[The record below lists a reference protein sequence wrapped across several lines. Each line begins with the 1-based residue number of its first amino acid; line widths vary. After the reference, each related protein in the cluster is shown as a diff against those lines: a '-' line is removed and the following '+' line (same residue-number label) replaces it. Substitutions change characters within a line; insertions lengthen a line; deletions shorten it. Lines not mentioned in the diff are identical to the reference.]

1 LLFAAGSSEHSVA
14 TISLDG
20 WAQNF
25 GRRLISAPCRS
36 DEGVQSFRL
45 RRLQSKTCLG
55 AEFTMRPGPN
65 LHDGLLSKMPFLL
78 FEEAANRLK
87 NRDKRGRLL
96 DSLDL

>member
-1 LLFAAGSSEHSVA
+1 
-14 TISLDG
+14 
-20 WAQNF
+20 
-25 GRRLISAPCRS
+25 
-36 DEGVQSFRL
+36 
-45 RRLQSKTCLG
+45 
-55 AEFTMRPGPN
+55 MRPGPN